1 MLNVYLT
8 VDTEIWCPGWD
19 NLDATFPGAFRKY
32 VYGPTPRG
40 DFALPAT
47 LSILREYGLPAVF
60 FVEPLF
66 SARFGIEPLRE
77 MVGLI
82 VDAGQEVQ
90 LHLHTE
96 WLDEVDVPGLPRV
109 GQKIPAMAQL
119 DEHDQAAVIAWGLAR
134 LAEAGAPAVNA
145 FRAGS
150 YGANQATL
158 NALRQNGIFLDS
170 SYNLGADV
178 GVADMMPG
186 ERLVQPRVV
195 DGLCIYPVSVLR
207 LERQGAYR
215 IAQVT
220 ALSFREMVAYL
231 EQALADGWDSV
242 VIVTHNFE
250 MLSPDKQHV
259 DRFVERRFRQL
270 CQYLAQHSD
279 RYRVRG
285 FADAPG
291 VDIQPQPSPPA
302 ANPLRAGQRHAE
314 QAVRRFLYR

>member
-19 NLDATFPGAFRKY
+19 SLDESFAGSFRKY
-32 VYGPTPRG
+32 VYGPTPQG
-40 DFALPAT
+40 DYALPAT
-47 LSILREYGLPAVF
+47 LSILNEHGLPAVF

-77 MVGLI
+77 MLGLI
-82 VDAGQEVQ
+82 RDAGQEIQ

-109 GQKIPAMAQL
+109 SRKLPAMAML
-119 DEHDQAAVIAWGLAR
+119 DEDDQAAVIAWGLAR
-134 LAEAGAPAVNA
+134 LAEAGAPAANA

-158 NALRQNGIFLDS
+158 NALRKNGILLDS

-178 GVADMMPG
+178 GVADMVPS
-186 ERLVQPRVV
+186 ERLVQPRLV
-195 DGLCIYPVSVLR
+195 DGLCIYPVSVVR
-207 LERQGAYR
+207 TGQGDAYR
-215 IAQVT
+215 IVQVT

-250 MLSPDKQHV
+250 MLSPNKQRV
-259 DRFVERRFRQL
+259 DRFVERRFRHL
-270 CQYLAQHSD
+270 CQFLAQNAD
-279 RYRVRG
+279 RYKVRG
-285 FADAPG
+285 FADAPAS
-291 VDIQPQPSPPA
+291 DIRPQPSPIA
-302 ANPLRAGQRHAE
+302 TNTLGVGQRYA
-314 QAVRRFLYR
+314 